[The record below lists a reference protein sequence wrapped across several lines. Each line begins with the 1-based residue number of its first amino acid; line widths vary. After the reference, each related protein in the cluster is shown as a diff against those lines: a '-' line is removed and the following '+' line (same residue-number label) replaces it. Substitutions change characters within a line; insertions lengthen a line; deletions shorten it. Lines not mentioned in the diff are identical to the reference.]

1 MTVFEVEGSPRLEL
15 PEEPVDLKRELRD
28 TLLSGADWREGF
40 RDDICIGLWLWGH
53 WQPALEPQGVTRE
66 EFIDSVI
73 AFRRELWLWLMG
85 DRGWIPFVTG
95 LAARVIRRIPTT
107 AAL

>member
-53 WQPALEPQGVTRE
+53 WQPALEPFGLSRE
-66 EFIDSVI
+66 EFIDY
-73 AFRRELWLWLMG
+73 AEHLATYG
-85 DRGWIPFVTG
+85 GTDRAPVV
-95 LAARVIRRIPTT
+95 RQH
-107 AAL
+107 